1 VTTPCVDVEYRSP
14 LPPVLIL
21 TAGGL
26 ENGGGIGRM
35 VGYLT
40 DEWRRDAA
48 SPPFEIL
55 DTRGAGPLRLWP
67 QHLLTALWRLA
78 QSRRCRPLA
87 YIHVAG
93 RGSSLRK
100 IVVTAFCRL
109 LKIPVL
115 LHLHDYDYA
124 QFCRS
129 LPAPLLGPVRW
140 MFQTAD
146 HVVVLGQDARSTV
159 TGLLAVPA
167 ERVSIL
173 PNAVPI
179 PARASA
185 SACGAPVEILFLGQL
200 SRRKG
205 VHDLIDAL
213 DRPALRGL
221 NWHATIAGGG
231 PQQDQFEAALARTGI
246 ADRVAMPGW
255 VDRVAT
261 EHLLSTADILVLP
274 SYAEGMAMSVLEGMA
289 YGLCIICTPVGALGE
304 VIHADRSGVLVEP
317 GNVASLAEALARCV
331 ADTGL
336 RTRLGGAA
344 AAQFRRDFAAVDYPA
359 RLLPI
364 LRRAVSRRLQ
374 LT

>member
-1 VTTPCVDVEYRSP
+1 
-14 LPPVLIL
+14 
-21 TAGGL
+21 
-26 ENGGGIGRM
+26 M

-40 DEWRRDAA
+40 DEWRRTAT
-48 SPPFEIL
+48 SPPFEVL

-67 QHLLTALWRLA
+67 AHLLTVLWRLVRN
-78 QSRRCRPLA
+78 RRYRPLA

-100 IVVTAFCRL
+100 VAVTAFCRVL
-109 LKIPVL
+109 QIPVL

-124 QFCRS
+124 TFCRS
-129 LPAPLLGPVRW
+129 LPAPLLGLVRW

-179 PARASA
+179 PAQAPIHLV
-185 SACGAPVEILFLGQL
+185 GAPVEILFLGQL
-200 SRRKG
+200 SHRKG
-205 VHDLIDAL
+205 VHDLIEAL
-213 DRPALRGL
+213 DQPALRSL
-221 NWHATIAGGG
+221 EWHATIAGGG
-231 PQQDQFEAALARTGI
+231 PQQDKFAADLTRTGI
-246 ADRVAMPGW
+246 ADRVVMPGW
-255 VDRVAT
+255 VDRAAT
-261 EHLLSTADILVLP
+261 EHLLNTADILVLP

-304 VIHADRSGVLVEP
+304 VIHAHRSGMLVEP
-317 GNVASLAEALARCV
+317 GNVASLAEALARGV
-331 ADTGL
+331 ADAGL
-336 RTRLGGAA
+336 RMRLGDAA
-344 AAQFRRDFAAVDYPA
+344 AAQFRRDFAAIDYPA

-364 LRRAVSRRLQ
+364 IRRAMARRLK

>member
-1 VTTPCVDVEYRSP
+1 MMLGDDAEHRSG
-14 LPPVLIL
+14 LPPILIL

-35 VGYLT
+35 IGYLA
-40 DEWRRDAA
+40 DEWRRDTA
-48 SPPFEIL
+48 SPSFEIL

-67 QHLLTALWRLA
+67 GHLLAVLWRLVR
-78 QSRRCRPLA
+78 SRRSRPLA

-93 RGSSLRK
+93 RGSTLRK
-100 IVVTAFCRL
+100 IAVTAFCRML
-109 LKIPVL
+109 RLPVL

-124 QFCRS
+124 DFCRS
-129 LPAPLLGPVRW
+129 LPTPLLRLVRW

-146 HVVVLGQDARSTV
+146 HVVVLGRDARSTV
-159 TGLLAVPA
+159 TELLAVPA

-179 PARASA
+179 PAYPPVNAS
-185 SACGAPVEILFLGQL
+185 GAPVEILFLGQL

-213 DRPALRGL
+213 DRPALRDL

-231 PQQDQFEAALARTGI
+231 PQQDHFAADLSRSGI

-255 VDRVAT
+255 VDRAAT
-261 EHLLSTADILVLP
+261 ERLLRAADILVLP

>member
-1 VTTPCVDVEYRSP
+1 MTTPCVDVEHHSP
-14 LPPVLIL
+14 LPPILIL

-35 VGYLT
+35 VGYLI
-40 DEWRRDAA
+40 DEWRRDTT
-48 SPPFEIL
+48 SPSFEIL
-55 DTRGAGPLRLWP
+55 DTRGAGPVRLWP
-67 QHLLTALWRLA
+67 AHLLTVLWRLA
-78 QSRRCRPLA
+78 RNRRYRPLA

-100 IVVTAFCRL
+100 IFVTAFCRIL
-109 LKIPVL
+109 QIPVL

-124 QFCRS
+124 SFCRS

-140 MFQTAD
+140 MFQAAD

-159 TGLLAVPA
+159 TELLAVPA

-173 PNAVPI
+173 PNAVPV
-179 PARASA
+179 PARASVH
-185 SACGAPVEILFLGQL
+185 SVTAPVEILFLGQL

-205 VHDLIDAL
+205 VHDLIEAL
-213 DRPALRGL
+213 DQPALRGL
-221 NWHATIAGGG
+221 DWHATIAGGG
-231 PQQDQFEAALARTGI
+231 PQQDGFAADLARTGI
-246 ADRVAMPGW
+246 ADRVEMPGW
-255 VDRVAT
+255 VDRAT
-261 EHLLSTADILVLP
+261 TECLLRAADILVLP

-289 YGLCIICTPVGALGE
+289 HGLCIICTPVGALGE
-304 VIHADRSGVLVEP
+304 VIQPDRSGMLVEP
-317 GNVASLAEALARCV
+317 GNLVSLTDALARSV

-344 AAQFRRDFAAVDYPA
+344 AAQFRRDFAANDYPG

-364 LRRAVSRRLQ
+364 IERALARRLT

>member
-1 VTTPCVDVEYRSP
+1 VTALRVDVEHRSP
-14 LPPVLIL
+14 LPPILIL

-40 DEWRRDAA
+40 DEWRRNPT
-48 SPPFEIL
+48 SPSFQIL

-67 QHLLTALWRLA
+67 AHLMAVLWRLA
-78 QSRRCRPLA
+78 RHRRSRPLA

-100 IVVTAFCRL
+100 LALTAVCRIL
-109 LKIPVL
+109 RIPVL

-124 QFCRS
+124 SFCRS
-129 LPAPLLGPVRW
+129 LPSPLFGLVRW

-146 HVVVLGQDARSTV
+146 HVVVLGQGARSTV
-159 TGLLAVPA
+159 TELLAVPA
-167 ERVSIL
+167 ERVSVL

-179 PARASA
+179 PVQAPVHPI
-185 SACGAPVEILFLGQL
+185 GAPVEILFLGQL

-205 VHDLIDAL
+205 VHDLIEAL
-213 DRPALRGL
+213 DRPALRDL
-221 NWHATIAGGG
+221 DWHATIAGGG
-231 PQQDQFEAALARTGI
+231 PQQDGFAADLARTGV

-255 VDRVAT
+255 VDRATT
-261 EHLLSTADILVLP
+261 EHLLRTADILVLP

-304 VIHADRSGVLVEP
+304 VIQPDRSGVLVEP
-317 GNVASLAEALARCV
+317 GNVASLTDALTRSV
-331 ADTGL
+331 ADARL
-336 RTRLGGAA
+336 RSRLGGAA
-344 AAQFRRDFAAVDYPA
+344 AAQFQRDFAAADYPA

-364 LRRAVSRRLQ
+364 IERALTRRLK
-374 LT
+374 LI